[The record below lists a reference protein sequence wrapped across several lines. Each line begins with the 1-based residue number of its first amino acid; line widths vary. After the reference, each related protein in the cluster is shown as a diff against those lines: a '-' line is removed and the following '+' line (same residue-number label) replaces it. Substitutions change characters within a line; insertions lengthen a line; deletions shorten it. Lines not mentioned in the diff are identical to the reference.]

1 MPGVRLVATG
11 CSQSSI
17 GYGETVWIYW
27 CNSRQLCG
35 MVRRRESRDYDRCH
49 AEFCRHR
56 RGHLLRPQGREQL
69 RHIVLRRRNKKR
81 RARLSAPFLFAVMDQ
96 TDCWTTIGWF
106 SLIAM
111 RPPLGTQ
118 PSYLPV
124 APATIAPAA
133 APPAAPITVDF
144 VLCPKI

>member
-1 MPGVRLVATG
+1 YL
-11 CSQSSI
+11 
-17 GYGETVWIYW
+17 
-27 CNSRQLCG
+27 
-35 MVRRRESRDYDRCH
+35 
-49 AEFCRHR
+49 
-56 RGHLLRPQGREQL
+56 
-69 RHIVLRRRNKKR
+69 
-81 RARLSAPFLFAVMDQ
+81 DQ

-144 VLCPKI
+144 VWCPKICPAIAPITAPVATFLASLLASPLRTFSTCADVTVELIGYVLPLNAIDLTTNSISMLSFAFSLRLSEVISITAVAPAGIAAP